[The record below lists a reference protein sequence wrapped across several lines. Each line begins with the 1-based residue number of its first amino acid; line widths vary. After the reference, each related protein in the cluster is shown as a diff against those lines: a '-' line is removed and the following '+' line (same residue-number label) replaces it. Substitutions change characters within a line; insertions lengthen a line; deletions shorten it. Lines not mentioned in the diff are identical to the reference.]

1 MAAAPPRSD
10 RRRPRPGSV
19 ERPIN
24 GRLYRGTWLL
34 VALPLLLAAF
44 SVSRP
49 AALPPSPQP
58 ATFDRGSAMR
68 LAQELATSYPNRA
81 PGSDG
86 AIGAER
92 WFSERL
98 QPYGFATKREAFDAA
113 IPGVGKVPLV
123 NLLAIAPGRSSRAI
137 VVTAHRDDLGLG
149 PGANANA
156 SGTAALIELARAYAS
171 PSVYG
176 GARRARPNFT
186 IVFLSTD
193 GGAYG
198 ELGAAQF
205 AAHSPYARDVV
216 AVVNLD
222 TIAGAGPPRLE
233 LGGDTSRS
241 PAASLVATAAS
252 LLQQETGRQPAR
264 PSALRQL
271 IDLGFPFSPYGQ
283 APFVARGIPAVTLT
297 TGGDRPPEG
306 FADTPQRLNLV
317 RLGQLGRTAQNLL
330 DSLDQG
336 LDLAQGTSS
345 YVFLGQRLIRGWA
358 IELVLIAALLPYL
371 AAVVDLFA
379 RCRRRRIRVAPA
391 LRSYR
396 SRLAF
401 WLWSGAVFFVFAL
414 LGVWPDGAAR
424 PPAFAGT
431 AAPRWPAL
439 GIAGLAALMLLGWFA
454 TRERLLPRRD
464 VRAEEELAGYTAAL
478 LALGVVGL
486 LVTATNPFAL
496 VFVLPS
502 LHAWLWLPQV
512 RSRSPWLRLALLAVG
527 FVGPLLLLGSFSN
540 RYGLG
545 LDAPWYVAEL
555 FALGYAPFVA
565 CVIGLAWVAGAA
577 QLVALSAGRYAP
589 YPSARERP
597 PRGPIRTVVRS
608 LVLARRRHRHGSR
621 ESLQALEG

>member
-49 AALPPSPQP
+49 AALPLSPQP

-68 LAQELATSYPNRA
+68 LAQELATSYPNRT

-98 QPYGFATKREAFDAA
+98 RPYGFRTKREAFDAT
-113 IPGVGKVPLV
+113 IPGVGRVPLV

-137 VVTAHRDDLGLG
+137 VVMAHRDDLGLG

-222 TIAGAGPPRLE
+222 AIAGTGPARLE
-233 LGGDTSRS
+233 LGGDTTRS
-241 PAASLVATAAS
+241 PAAALVATAAS

-271 IDLGFPFSPYGQ
+271 IDLGFPFSAYGQ

-306 FADTPQRLNLV
+306 FADTPQRLDLV
-317 RLGQLGRTAQNLL
+317 RMGQLGRTAQNLL

-396 SRLAF
+396 SRLLF
-401 WLWSGAVFFVFAL
+401 WLWSGAVFLVFGL
-414 LGVWPDGAAR
+414 LGVWAGGAPR
-424 PPAFAGT
+424 PPAFAGA
-431 AAPRWPAL
+431 AAPHWPAL
-439 GIAGLAALMLLGWFA
+439 GIAGLVALVLLGWFV
-454 TRERLLPRRD
+454 TRERLLPRRA
-464 VRAEEELAGYTAAL
+464 VRADEVLAGYTAGL

-496 VFVLPS
+496 LFVLPS

-512 RSRSPWLRLALLAVG
+512 HTRSPWLRLALLAAG

-555 FALGYAPFVA
+555 FVLGYAPVVA
-565 CVIGLAWVAGAA
+565 GVIGLAWVAGAG
-577 QLVALSAGRYAP
+577 QLVALTAGRYAP

-597 PRGPIRTVVRS
+597 PLGPIRTVVRRV
-608 LVLARRRHRHGSR
+608 VLAGRRHPHGPR
-621 ESLQALEG
+621 ESLEALER